1 MLIREGNAMKE
12 QAIKIGK
19 MFGFPDDISLDF
31 ALQNGNIRD
40 KAHNN
45 NKIVSTSRI
54 IARAYVQKCLKQELS
69 IKNAKRNRINIAGV
83 KLSQSK
89 DICDIPPIDPVIVN
103 DSLIIITDAVTNET
117 VLQKTF
123 RRLKWLIHCLI
134 SLKTP

>member
-1 MLIREGNAMKE
+1 
-12 QAIKIGK
+12 

-40 KAHNN
+40 KAHNNN

-69 IKNAKRNRINIAGV
+69 IKNAKRNRINITGV
-83 KLSQSK
+83 KLNQSK
-89 DICDIPPIDPVIVN
+89 DICDIPPIDPVIVT
-103 DSLIIITDAVTNET
+103 DSLIIIADAVTNET

>member
-1 MLIREGNAMKE
+1 MKE

-31 ALQNGNIRD
+31 AFQNLGTHPLENFNGNIRD

-69 IKNAKRNRINIAGV
+69 IKMQNQYSR
-83 KLSQSK
+83 S
-89 DICDIPPIDPVIVN
+89 
-103 DSLIIITDAVTNET
+103 
-117 VLQKTF
+117 
-123 RRLKWLIHCLI
+123 
-134 SLKTP
+134 

>member
-69 IKNAKRNRINIAGV
+69 IKNAESI
-83 KLSQSK
+83 
-89 DICDIPPIDPVIVN
+89 
-103 DSLIIITDAVTNET
+103 
-117 VLQKTF
+117 
-123 RRLKWLIHCLI
+123 
-134 SLKTP
+134 

>member
-45 NKIVSTSRI
+45 NNNKIVSTSRI

-69 IKNAKRNRINIAGV
+69 IKKAKRNRINITGV
-83 KLSQSK
+83 KLNQSK
-89 DICDIPPIDPVIVN
+89 DISPIDPVIVT
-103 DSLIIITDAVTNET
+103 DSLIVIADAVTNET

>member
-1 MLIREGNAMKE
+1 MKE

-45 NKIVSTSRI
+45 NNKIVSTSRI
-54 IARAYVQKCLKQELS
+54 ITRAYVQKCLKQELS
-69 IKNAKRNRINIAGV
+69 IKNAKIKRINITGV
-83 KLSQSK
+83 KLNQSK
-89 DICDIPPIDPVIVN
+89 DICDIPPIDPVIVT
-103 DSLIIITDAVTNET
+103 DSLIIIADAVTNET

>member
-1 MLIREGNAMKE
+1 MKE

-45 NKIVSTSRI
+45 NNNKIVSTSRI

-69 IKNAKRNRINIAGV
+69 IKNAESI
-83 KLSQSK
+83 
-89 DICDIPPIDPVIVN
+89 
-103 DSLIIITDAVTNET
+103 
-117 VLQKTF
+117 
-123 RRLKWLIHCLI
+123 
-134 SLKTP
+134 

>member
-1 MLIREGNAMKE
+1 MKE
-12 QAIKIGK
+12 QAIKICK

-45 NKIVSTSRI
+45 DKIVSTSRTI
-54 IARAYVQKCLKQELS
+54 TRAYVQKCLKQELS
-69 IKNAKRNRINIAGV
+69 IKNAKRNRINITGV
-83 KLSQSK
+83 KLNQSK
-89 DICDIPPIDPVIVN
+89 DICDIPPIDPVIVT
-103 DSLIIITDAVTNET
+103 DSLIIIADAVTNET